1 MTKKK
6 EIIQSAVPK
15 IKSEPKT
22 DLPWTLGQWG
32 GFTQWCCK
40 LCPFDTLDGEEI
52 MCRHILE
59 RHAPPPGQEPL
70 IPIYNIY
77 GNRIN

>member
-6 EIIQSAVPK
+6 ETIQPTKSE
-15 IKSEPKT
+15 IQSEPKN
-22 DLPWTLGQWG
+22 DLPWTFGQWG
-32 GFTQWCCK
+32 GFKQWRCK
-40 LCPFDTLDGEEI
+40 FCAFDTLDGEEV
-52 MCRHILE
+52 MRRHIIE